1 MDLSEREDQTSDPDE
16 EDVECRFQK
25 VSKKI
30 ANVTL
35 ESDSLPESP
44 QTAEERT
51 VRRKKR
57 TKRKGQQMDVDPT
70 PRAKAESKYMD
81 CDGFESHISSS
92 DESYSE
98 DNKGREADDEQS
110 DWVGD
115 TTPTRSP
122 FETPFD
128 RRVHIRRSQ
137 PNVHQTSSMQKKIE
151 KFAREGGRGELVL
164 ETRFRDRAS
173 SSLLQRYLYKY
184 HLEVVRRHRGSITL
198 RKKFESPGTANA
210 R

>member
-1 MDLSEREDQTSDPDE
+1 
-16 EDVECRFQK
+16 
-25 VSKKI
+25 
-30 ANVTL
+30 
-35 ESDSLPESP
+35 
-44 QTAEERT
+44 
-51 VRRKKR
+51 
-57 TKRKGQQMDVDPT
+57 MDVDPT
-70 PRAKAESKYMD
+70 PRAKAESEFYSLDYCNSVFKVIGKHMD

-98 DNKGREADDEQS
+98 DNRGREADDEQS

-151 KFAREGGRGELVL
+151 K
-164 ETRFRDRAS
+164 
-173 SSLLQRYLYKY
+173 
-184 HLEVVRRHRGSITL
+184 
-198 RKKFESPGTANA
+198 
-210 R
+210 